1 MKEIAPGVLVEFD
14 YEGANCGLIL
24 TGKGAIVVDTPMIPE
39 EAKDWVAQ
47 VAKITDNVLYVFNT
61 DHHRAHILGN
71 QYFSAPVLAHESAWK
86 EMSSYKD
93 TFIERTKSLFKKQ
106 PHIQEQFSETR
117 IVKPELTFTGQLI
130 IKKGG
135 RELRFMHLGGHTPAT
150 SGLYLPDVNILFTG
164 DLLVVDEHP
173 ALGQCS
179 SKEWLT
185 KLAWLKQ
192 QTYQAIV
199 PGHGPLCNVEAVE
212 PVRCYIRTMRAKV
225 RSQYKQGRSKA
236 ESAVVISQMID
247 MFPFKPNR
255 KSMIEKRIR
264 AGVSRIYDEMK
275 VFYGHES
282 VKGKGKGSKKS
293 AANVPQPE
301 NNEPPTDEQTPNEQ
315 AIIEQPVEEQPVEEQ
330 AVEEQAVE
338 EQAVEEQ
345 PVEEQAVEEQPVE
358 EQAVEEQ
365 AVEEQPV
372 EEQAVEE
379 QAVEEQAVEEQTPAS
394 DKPQPKLALNKIT
407 K

>member
-1 MKEIAPGVLVEFD
+1 MEEIAPGVFVEFG

-39 EAKDWVAQ
+39 EGKDWVAQ

-61 DHHRAHILGN
+61 DHHRTHILGN
-71 QYFSAPVLAHESAWK
+71 QYFSAPVLAHELAWK
-86 EMSSYKD
+86 EISSYKD

-130 IKKGG
+130 MKKGG

-179 SKEWLT
+179 SKEWMA
-185 KLAWLKQ
+185 KLDWLKQ
-192 QTYQAIV
+192 QTYKAIV

-247 MFPFKPNR
+247 VFPFKSNR

-275 VFYGHES
+275 VFYGHET
-282 VKGKGKGSKKS
+282 VKGKGKGSKKPLTR
-293 AANVPQPE
+293 APRPE
-301 NNEPPTDEQTPNEQ
+301 NNEQLTDKQPPDEQATTAQPVDEKTPDEQ
-315 AIIEQPVEEQPVEEQ
+315 ATTAQPVDEKTAE
-330 AVEEQAVE
+330 
-338 EQAVEEQ
+338 
-345 PVEEQAVEEQPVE
+345 
-358 EQAVEEQ
+358 
-365 AVEEQPV
+365 
-372 EEQAVEE
+372 
-379 QAVEEQAVEEQTPAS
+379 
-394 DKPQPKLALNKIT
+394 K
-407 K
+407 

>member
-1 MKEIAPGVLVEFD
+1 MEEIAPGVFVEFD

-39 EAKDWVAQ
+39 EGKDWVAQ

-61 DHHRAHILGN
+61 DHHRTHILGN
-71 QYFSAPVLAHESAWK
+71 QYFSAPVLAHELAWK
-86 EMSSYKD
+86 EVSSYKD

-130 IKKGG
+130 MKKGG

-185 KLAWLKQ
+185 KLEWLKQ
-192 QTYQAIV
+192 QTYKAIV

-247 MFPFKPNR
+247 MFPFRPNR

-275 VFYGHES
+275 IFYGHES
-282 VKGKGKGSKKS
+282 VKRKGKGSKKPVKS
-293 AANVPQPE
+293 NPQPK
-301 NNEPPTDEQTPNEQ
+301 NNAPTTNQQTPNKQPITKQLIDKQATDEQ
-315 AIIEQPVEEQPVEEQ
+315 PVK
-330 AVEEQAVE
+330 
-338 EQAVEEQ
+338 
-345 PVEEQAVEEQPVE
+345 
-358 EQAVEEQ
+358 
-365 AVEEQPV
+365 
-372 EEQAVEE
+372 
-379 QAVEEQAVEEQTPAS
+379 EQTT
-394 DKPQPKLALNKIT
+394 DKQATGKKKT
-407 K
+407 V